1 MKRNTGFWGMAT
13 VSVAVAALAVV
24 VLLVT
29 DRSSAEAGGAWP
41 ATKVALAPVERLA
54 APRALHGVGALE
66 AARQVELAAE
76 TPGRVTR
83 IAFESGQTVK
93 AGQLLVQM
101 NDAPEQAE
109 RLRLQAQL
117 RNAETVLAR
126 TRVLRADQVA
136 TQEQLDNAVAAR
148 DMARGEL
155 RRVEAV
161 IAQKAVRAPFAG
173 VIGIRRVHEGQYLNA
188 GDAVA
193 SLVDA
198 HTMHVNFSLDEQ
210 AVRHLH
216 PQQPVVLQLDA
227 WSEQSF
233 EARITAIDPMIGASR
248 TVQVQASLPNAD
260 GVLRAGMF
268 AGIRVQRPQQEMVL
282 AVPETALTYN
292 AYGQTVFLAR
302 QDDKQGLTVHRMAV
316 KTGERWDGRVEIASG
331 LAEGDQVVVSG
342 QIKLSDG
349 MQVEPVAR
357 DALNET
363 GGAAPQAG
371 QAQAP
376 AAEGAG
382 S

>member
-1 MKRNTGFWGMAT
+1 MKRNTGFWGMAA
-13 VSVAVAALAVV
+13 VSVTVAALAVV

-29 DRSSAEAGGAWP
+29 DRSNAEASGAWP
-41 ATKVALAPVERLA
+41 ITKVALAPVERTV

-66 AARQVELAAE
+66 AARQVALAAE

-126 TRVLRADQVA
+126 TRMLKADQVA
-136 TQEQLDNAVAAR
+136 TQEQLDKAIAAR
-148 DMARGEL
+148 DMAKGEL

-161 IAQKAVRAPFAG
+161 IAQKAVRAPFDG

-188 GDAVA
+188 GEAVA

-198 HTMHVNFSLDEQ
+198 GTMHVNFSLDEQ
-210 AVRHLH
+210 AVRHLQ

-227 WSEQSF
+227 WPEQAF
-233 EARITAIDPMIGASR
+233 DARITAIDPLIGASR
-248 TVQVQASLPNAD
+248 TVQVQASLPNVD
-260 GVLRAGMF
+260 GKLRAGMF
-268 AGIRVQRPQQEMVL
+268 AGIRVQRPQQEEVL

-292 AYGQTVFLAR
+292 AYGQTVFIAR
-302 QDDKQGLTVHRMAV
+302 QAETQGLTVHRVAV
-316 KTGERWDGRVEIASG
+316 KTGERWDGRVEIESG

-349 MQVEPVAR
+349 MQVEPVASNT
-357 DALNET
+357 LNAADPH
-363 GGAAPQAG
+363 GQAPGAAPA
-371 QAQAP
+371 AQ
-376 AAEGAG
+376 GAG

>member
-1 MKRNTGFWGMAT
+1 MKRNTGFWGMAA
-13 VSVAVAALAVV
+13 VSVTVAALAVV

-29 DRSSAEAGGAWP
+29 DRSNAEASGAWP
-41 ATKVALAPVERLA
+41 ITKVALAPVERTV

-66 AARQVELAAE
+66 AARQVALAAE

-126 TRVLRADQVA
+126 TRMLKADQVA
-136 TQEQLDNAVAAR
+136 TQEQLDKAIAAR
-148 DMARGEL
+148 DMAKGEL

-161 IAQKAVRAPFAG
+161 IAQKAVRAPFDG

-188 GDAVA
+188 GEAVA

-198 HTMHVNFSLDEQ
+198 GTMHVNFSLDEQ
-210 AVRHLH
+210 AVRHLQ

-227 WSEQSF
+227 WPEQAF
-233 EARITAIDPMIGASR
+233 DARITAIDPLIGASR
-248 TVQVQASLPNAD
+248 TVQVQASLPNVD
-260 GVLRAGMF
+260 GKLRAGMF
-268 AGIRVQRPQQEMVL
+268 AGIRVQRPQQEEVL
-282 AVPETALTYN
+282 TVPETALTYN
-292 AYGQTVFLAR
+292 AYGQTVFIAR
-302 QDDKQGLTVHRMAV
+302 QAETQGLTVHRVAV
-316 KTGERWDGRVEIASG
+316 KTGERWDGRVEIESG

-349 MQVEPVAR
+349 MQVEPVASNT
-357 DALNET
+357 LN
-363 GGAAPQAG
+363 AADPHG
-371 QAQAP
+371 QAPEAAP
-376 AAEGAG
+376 AAQGAG